1 MDFLQLDVA
10 QQNLIRDA
18 IVGEWRRRQVGRYLV
33 RPGAWHACGGGGRCR
48 MVQLACDVC
57 LDGGSVRIV
66 ARGTGHV
73 RVRNLFVCWQTG
85 KVHTCTDAC
94 RRCESGAC
102 HLTGHRCQ
110 SARLP
115 QVTSGDTSLSRR
127 MCANVH
133 RRGAVVGSNV
143 VRRATRDILGYL
155 CFSETRRQYACRL
168 LDAARGK
175 TRRWVARRV
184 REGHPVHY
192 VDMLEFYASATFSA
206 RACTRPLRMPQ
217 AARDRLLR
225 ATAECV
231 HRLHVAL
238 GPDVVSA
245 LSSVR
250 VFSLAAMYLM
260 RTGLRSSQTGQMV
273 VPRVAQLAVLLP
285 NAHLLSSITFP
296 DIREAQTRSRQLTNS
311 IRFLGAAVLKLG
323 TTPRLHSCWV
333 QDGASE

>member
-10 QQNLIRDA
+10 QQGAVRDA
-18 IVGEWRRRQVGRYLV
+18 IVSEWRRRQSGRYLM
-33 RPGAWHACGGGGRCR
+33 RPGGWHACRGGHCR
-48 MVQLACDVC
+48 MVQLACDVR
-57 LDGGSVRIV
+57 LQDGLVNIV

-94 RRCESGAC
+94 NRCEDGAC
-102 HLTGHRCQ
+102 HITGHRFQ
-110 SARLP
+110 AATLP
-115 QVTSGDTSLSRR
+115 LVTGGDTSLSRR
-127 MCANVH
+127 LSATVH
-133 RRGAVVGSNV
+133 RRGAVVGTNV
-143 VRRATRDILGYL
+143 VRRTTRDIMQYL
-155 CFSETRRQYACRL
+155 CFSDTRRRYACRL
-168 LDAARGK
+168 LESARGK
-175 TRRWVARRV
+175 TRRWVARRL
-184 REGHPVHY
+184 REGHAVHY
-192 VDMLEFYASATFSA
+192 RDVHDFYGSTVFTA
-206 RACTRPLRMPQ
+206 RACTLSLRMDT
-217 AARDRLLR
+217 AARNRLLR

-238 GPDVVSA
+238 GPEVVSI

-273 VPRVAQLAVLLP
+273 VPRVTQLAIVLP

-296 DIREAQTRSRQLTNS
+296 DIREAQSRSRQLTNS

-323 TTPRLHSCWV
+323 TTPSLHSCWV
-333 QDGASE
+333 EDGGGG